1 MDVAQLATHN
11 ELVGED
17 SGSNPAEHI
26 FSKGQK
32 TLSVTPNWEFSLIT
46 NSNYGG
52 LKKIKIITI
61 SDINISKDCLKDFT
75 LSLLVSLVK
84 IALKGKIY

>member
-1 MDVAQLATHN
+1 MWLNWQPTMSLWERTRVQILQNTS
-11 ELVGED
+11 LVRD
-17 SGSNPAEHI
+17 
-26 FSKGQK
+26 KK
-32 TLSVTPNWEFSLIT
+32 LLSVTPNWEFSLIT